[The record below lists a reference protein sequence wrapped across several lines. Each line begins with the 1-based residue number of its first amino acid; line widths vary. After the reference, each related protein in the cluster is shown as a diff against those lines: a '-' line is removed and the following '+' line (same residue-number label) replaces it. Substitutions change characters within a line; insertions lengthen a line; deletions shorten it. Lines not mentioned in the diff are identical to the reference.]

1 MRSKGFKVI
10 VSLVVI
16 LFVFAFYLYNYVT
29 NGIGEAAEKS
39 IKAVYEVSKSLDS
52 TDYKKLDSLKQEV
65 VKKLDSLEE
74 SKSTD

>member
-1 MRSKGFKVI
+1 MRSKGFKVV

-16 LFVFAFYLYNYVT
+16 LFAFAFYLFHYVT

-39 IKAVYEVSKSLDS
+39 IKAVHEVSKSLDS

-65 VKKLDSLEE
+65 VQKLDSLED